1 MNSIVCLKEV
11 PDTETRIE
19 VRDGKV
25 VEEGIQYV
33 VNPYDEFALEEAL
46 KWQEAHGGKVTL
58 VSLGPE
64 RARESILKGLAM
76 GADEVY
82 HLSDEAFL
90 GGDAYATAKALAA
103 AISKLGEYDVIFC
116 GKQAVDDDNAAVGI
130 MLAEMLDLPH
140 VSVVSKLEIAE
151 DGKSRPGRAGH
162 RGRQGGGRTAAAGG
176 HHRPEGAERAALPVV
191 PRHPPGAQQALHPV
205 DAWPMWAWRPARWAL
220 PAPSWRSSRC
230 CRHRSGPRSHRR
242 WRAGRSGQ
250 RGRAPAARRSKGHL
264 GGESWETT
272 FWSLRNS
279 ETAS

>member
-19 VRDGKV
+19 VQDGKV
-25 VEEGIQYV
+25 LEEGIQYV

-46 KWQEAHGGKVTL
+46 RWQEELGGQVTL

-64 RARESILKGLAM
+64 RARESILKALAM

-90 GGDAYATAKALAA
+90 GGDAYATAQALAA
-103 AISKLGEYDVIFC
+103 AIQQLGEYDAIFC

-151 DGKSRPGRAGH
+151 DAKSGRAERDVEGGREVVAFPLPAVITAQKGLNEPRYPSFRGIRQARRKPFNQWAMADVGLEAGDVGAAGAKLEVVEVLPPPERPPGRIIPGEPAE
-162 RGRQGGGRTAAAGG
+162 AAK
-176 HHRPEGAERAALPVV
+176 EVV
-191 PRHPPGAQQALHPV
+191 RL
-205 DAWPMWAWRPARWAL
+205 
-220 PAPSWRSSRC
+220 
-230 CRHRSGPRSHRR
+230 
-242 WRAGRSGQ
+242 
-250 RGRAPAARRSKGHL
+250 
-264 GGESWETT
+264 
-272 FWSLRNS
+272 LR
-279 ETAS
+279 EEAKVI

>member
-19 VRDGKV
+19 VREGTV

-82 HLSDEAFL
+82 HLSDPAFL

-103 AISKLGEYDVIFC
+103 AIKTLGEYDAVFC
-116 GKQAVDDDNAAVGI
+116 GKQAVDEDNAAVGV
-130 MLAEMLDLPH
+130 MLAELLDLPH
-140 VSVVSKLEIAE
+140 VSVISKLELGA
-151 DGKSRPGRAGH
+151 DGKTAKAERDIEGGKEVVETPLPAVFTAQKGLNDPRYPSFRGIRQARSKPFNTWAPGDVGLDAGAV
-162 RGRQGGGRTAAAGG
+162 GAAGAKLEIVEVLPP
-176 HHRPEGAERAALPVV
+176 PE
-191 PRHPPGAQQALHPV
+191 
-205 DAWPMWAWRPARWAL
+205 RPAGRIVPGE
-220 PAPSWRSSRC
+220 PAD
-230 CRHRSGPRSHRR
+230 
-242 WRAGRSGQ
+242 
-250 RGRAPAARRSKGHL
+250 AAKEVVRL
-264 GGESWETT
+264 
-272 FWSLRNS
+272 LRD
-279 ETAS
+279 EAKVI

>member
-19 VRDGKV
+19 VREGAV

-103 AISKLGEYDVIFC
+103 AIQTLGEYDAVFC
-116 GKQAVDDDNAAVGI
+116 GKQAVDEDNAAVGV
-130 MLAEMLDLPH
+130 MLAELLDLPH
-140 VSVVSKLEIAE
+140 VSVVSKLEIDA
-151 DGKSRPGRAGH
+151 DGKTAKAERDIEGGKEVIELPLPAVVTAQKGLNEPRYPSFRGIRQARRKPFNTWAPGDVGLDAGEVGAAGAKLEVVEVLPPPERPPGRIVEGEPAD
-162 RGRQGGGRTAAAGG
+162 AAK
-176 HHRPEGAERAALPVV
+176 EVV
-191 PRHPPGAQQALHPV
+191 RL
-205 DAWPMWAWRPARWAL
+205 
-220 PAPSWRSSRC
+220 
-230 CRHRSGPRSHRR
+230 
-242 WRAGRSGQ
+242 
-250 RGRAPAARRSKGHL
+250 
-264 GGESWETT
+264 
-272 FWSLRNS
+272 LRD
-279 ETAS
+279 EAKVI

>member
-19 VRDGKV
+19 VRDGAV

-46 KWQEAHGGKVTL
+46 TWQEKLGGRVTL

-103 AISKLGEYDVIFC
+103 AISKLGEYDAIFC
-116 GKQAVDDDNAAVGI
+116 GKQAVDQDNAAVGI
-130 MLAEMLDLPH
+130 MLAEMLNLPH
-140 VSVVSKLEIAE
+140 VSVVSKLEISDGTARAE
-151 DGKSRPGRAGH
+151 RDIEGGKEVVELPLPAVITAQKGLNEPRYPSFRGIRQARQKPFTQWSVAEVGLDAAEVGAAGAKLEVIEISPPPERPPGRIISCE
-162 RGRQGGGRTAAAGG
+162 
-176 HHRPEGAERAALPVV
+176 PAE
-191 PRHPPGAQQALHPV
+191 
-205 DAWPMWAWRPARWAL
+205 
-220 PAPSWRSSRC
+220 
-230 CRHRSGPRSHRR
+230 
-242 WRAGRSGQ
+242 
-250 RGRAPAARRSKGHL
+250 AAREVVRL
-264 GGESWETT
+264 
-272 FWSLRNS
+272 LR
-279 ETAS
+279 EEAKVI

>member
-11 PDTETRIE
+11 PDTETRIQ
-19 VRDGKV
+19 VRDGAV

-46 KWQEAHGGKVTL
+46 KWQEQVGGKVTL

-103 AISKLGEYDVIFC
+103 AIKALGDYDVIFC
-116 GKQAVDDDNAAVGI
+116 GKQAVDADNAAVGV

-140 VSVVSKLEIAE
+140 VSVVSRLEIDAE
-151 DGKSRPGRAGH
+151 AKSARAERDIEGGREVVELPLPAVITAQKGLNEPRYPSFRGIRQARSKPFTLWSVADVDLAAGDVGTAGAMMEVIEVMPPPDRPPGRVIPGEPAE
-162 RGRQGGGRTAAAGG
+162 AAA
-176 HHRPEGAERAALPVV
+176 EVV
-191 PRHPPGAQQALHPV
+191 RL
-205 DAWPMWAWRPARWAL
+205 
-220 PAPSWRSSRC
+220 
-230 CRHRSGPRSHRR
+230 
-242 WRAGRSGQ
+242 
-250 RGRAPAARRSKGHL
+250 
-264 GGESWETT
+264 
-272 FWSLRNS
+272 LR
-279 ETAS
+279 EEAKVI